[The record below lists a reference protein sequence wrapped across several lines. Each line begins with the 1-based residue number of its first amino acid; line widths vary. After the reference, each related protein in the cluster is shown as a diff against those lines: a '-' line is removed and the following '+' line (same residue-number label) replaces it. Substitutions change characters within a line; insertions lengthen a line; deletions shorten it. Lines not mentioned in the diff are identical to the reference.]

1 MKSGGLILNV
11 SPLEK
16 EYAMILYK
24 FAEAIRLCRHF
35 ASFCKYNV
43 ERTSIVPNENWVQ
56 IKIEI
61 SQETERAVFISV
73 TSTQFLALC
82 ACFGDKWLT
91 ENSKFQRGKIEYLV
105 YRW

>member
-1 MKSGGLILNV
+1 MG
-11 SPLEK
+11 
-16 EYAMILYK
+16 
-24 FAEAIRLCRHF
+24 
-35 ASFCKYNV
+35 
-43 ERTSIVPNENWVQ
+43 
-56 IKIEI
+56 
-61 SQETERAVFISV
+61 QETERAVFIAV